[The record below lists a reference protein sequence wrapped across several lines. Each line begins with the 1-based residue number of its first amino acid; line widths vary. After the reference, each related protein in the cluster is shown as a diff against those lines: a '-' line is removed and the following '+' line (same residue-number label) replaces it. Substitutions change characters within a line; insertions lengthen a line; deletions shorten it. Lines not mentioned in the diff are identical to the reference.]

1 MEKRRRRRRSLRV
14 KEEGGRKKFGKGDDG
29 LFVLNRAASLPG
41 SKVTRAGNKSER
53 SLHKS
58 RAFVSARQKVK
69 QIMAAAG
76 DNAAHT
82 QRACAKAFKRAEERN
97 PRAERSFVT
106 LTECRRHAPQPNT
119 RRSEIVNNYCSP
131 RAALF

>member
-76 DNAAHT
+76 DNATHT
-82 QRACAKAFKRAEERN
+82 TSMCE
-97 PRAERSFVT
+97 SF
-106 LTECRRHAPQPNT
+106 
-119 RRSEIVNNYCSP
+119 
-131 RAALF
+131 